1 MLRRL
6 FGVAGY
12 RLREGYGMSRY
23 GGVAATTV
31 QEHLNNVRKYMKMQQ
46 YVLAELEI
54 RRAE

>member
-1 MLRRL
+1 M
-6 FGVAGY
+6 AGY